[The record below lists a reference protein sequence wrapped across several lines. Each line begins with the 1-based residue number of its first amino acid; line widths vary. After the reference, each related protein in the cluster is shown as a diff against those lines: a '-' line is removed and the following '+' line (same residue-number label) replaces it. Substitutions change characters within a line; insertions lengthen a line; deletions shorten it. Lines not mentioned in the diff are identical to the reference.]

1 MPSYGAN
8 CLYARYV
15 LPIGITRCL
24 YSSFTIY
31 SNYLFTSTDANI
43 EASLVEVLEVVEG
56 NALILYLEYSL
67 RDECSNL
74 IRIISLFIS

>member
-8 CLYARYV
+8 YLYARYV
-15 LPIGITRCL
+15 LLIGITRCL

-31 SNYLFTSTDANI
+31 SNYLFTSTDTNI

-56 NALILYLEYSL
+56 NTLILYLKY
-67 RDECSNL
+67 
-74 IRIISLFIS
+74 